1 MDAAE
6 YFDAIGVKSEVS
18 MVRGGLH
25 IFHFFIILKFEK
37 EKGELIT
44 MRH

>member
-6 YFDAIGVKSEVS
+6 YFDAIGVKSE
-18 MVRGGLH
+18 VRGGLH